1 MEALEGGKRGG
12 ESAPRHV
19 RVVGFPPC
27 DDNEDEK
34 CTIRG
39 FDITRPINLG
49 SLEYHRVTVSG
60 REDDYGGTDES
71 EGGAKKR
78 QRRSTQTFAV
88 NGGNWKPPPSA
99 ETSKETASAVSSIE
113 STQCSFDDLECKAYS
128 NSQQKPTEPALDPIA
143 KALAAQGGGGECT
156 ASYDDMEAVP
166 SCGDDGS
173 DPASSSTSSGDKRHT
188 VAAVSFIIED
198 NWGNPDYT
206 CLYRVQVHGDA
217 VDA

>member
-12 ESAPRHV
+12 ESAPHHV

-39 FDITRPINLG
+39 FNITRPINLG

-60 REDDYGGTDES
+60 REDDYG
-71 EGGAKKR
+71 
-78 QRRSTQTFAV
+78 RRSTQTFAV
-88 NGGNWKPPPSA
+88 NGGNWKPPPGA
-99 ETSKETASAVSSIE
+99 ETSKKTASAVSSIE

-156 ASYDDMEAVP
+156 PSYDDMEAVP